1 MNPIRFGPA
10 LLFCPGHRTDLHQ
23 KVLARADTAIF
34 DLEDAVPDA
43 DKATARAAVAQ
54 AAASAPE
61 KSVVRI
67 NGVGS
72 AWFADD
78 VTAMQR
84 AGVRYLMLPKASGAH
99 ELDLLTDFEV
109 VALCETASGILAAS
123 DMAARS
129 NCVALMWG
137 GEDLIA
143 DTGGRSSRGADGRYY
158 PTIETV
164 RSAVL
169 LAAAAHRKL
178 AIDAVHI
185 DISDSAGLHRESVE
199 AADLGFGA
207 KACIH
212 PAHVPVIRAAF
223 RPNEAQI
230 QWATDL
236 LAAASGPTGGVFR
249 HGDQMIDA
257 PLLAH
262 ARNMMRRN
270 G

>member
-1 MNPIRFGPA
+1 MTPALSGPA
-10 LLFCPGHRTDLHQ
+10 LLFCPGNRPDLHQ
-23 KVLARADTAIF
+23 KVLARADTGIL
-34 DLEDAVPDA
+34 DLEDAVPDP
-43 DKATARAAVAQ
+43 DKAAARATVAEV
-54 AAASAPE
+54 AASAPE
-61 KSVVRI
+61 KSVVRV
-67 NGVGS
+67 NAVGT
-72 AWFADD
+72 AWFDEDIA
-78 VTAMQR
+78 VMRR
-84 AGVRYLMLPKASGAH
+84 AGVRRLMLPKASGAD

-109 VALCETASGILAAS
+109 VVLCETASGVLAANE
-123 DMAARS
+123 MAARA
-129 NCVALMWG
+129 NCIALMWG

-143 DTGGRSSRGADGRYY
+143 DAGGRSSRGADGRYY
-158 PTIETV
+158 PTIEAV

-169 LAAAAHRKL
+169 LAAAAHAKP

-185 DISDSAGLHRESVE
+185 DISDTAGLQREANE
-199 AADLGFGA
+199 AADLGFAA

-223 RPNEAQI
+223 RPNASQI
-230 QWATDL
+230 RWATGL
-236 LAAASGPTGGVFR
+236 LAAAAGARGGVFR

>member
-1 MNPIRFGPA
+1 
-10 LLFCPGHRTDLHQ
+10 
-23 KVLARADTAIF
+23 
-34 DLEDAVPDA
+34 
-43 DKATARAAVAQ
+43 
-54 AAASAPE
+54 
-61 KSVVRI
+61 
-67 NGVGS
+67 
-72 AWFADD
+72 
-78 VTAMQR
+78 MQR
-84 AGVRYLMLPKASGAH
+84 AGVRRLMLPKASGARD
-99 ELDLLTDFEV
+99 LDLLTDFEV
-109 VALCETASGILAAS
+109 VALCETASGVLTAA
-123 DMAARS
+123 DMAARP

-143 DTGGRSSRGADGRYY
+143 DTGGRSSRNAQGRYH
-158 PTIETV
+158 PTIETA
-164 RSAVL
+164 RSAIL
-169 LAAAAHRKL
+169 LAATAHRKL

-185 DISDSAGLHRESVE
+185 DISDLTGLQRESIE

-212 PAHVPVIRAAF
+212 PDHVPVIRAAF
-223 RPNEAQI
+223 RPNASQI

-236 LAAASGPTGGVFR
+236 LTAASQDGAFR